1 MDNRDPRKK
10 YRYDKRGRR
19 ITTSATRSKRQQ
31 ASTAPKPTSSK
42 DRAKT
47 KGASKKVTSGKS
59 ESALE
64 KFKRIK
70 RANQK
75 LRASSGAQGPKT
87 PPVQGP
93 YQRATKGMLGSRGGP
108 NKQKVPTPGTKARP
122 ASNNRRATGGGLKM
136 SPKHQR
142 MAAAATRLVN
152 PRGDIPS
159 KVGAAVAL
167 VEAATSSNS
176 SSKTKTKM
184 RKTPGM
190 SKEAVAANKRD
201 VKATNKA
208 LKAETKKFRAKSF
221 DMAFAAARKAGKKEF
236 TWRSKRYNTKLA

>member
-19 ITTSATRSKRQQ
+19 ITTSATRSKRQK
-31 ASTAPKPTSSK
+31 ASTSPKPTSSATRK
-42 DRAKT
+42 SRYSQKPTTSDSQRSKNT
-47 KGASKKVTSGKS
+47 GAKVTSSNNKT
-59 ESALE
+59 
-64 KFKRIK
+64 RV
-70 RANQK
+70 R
-75 LRASSGAQGPKT
+75 LRGAQGPKT

-93 YQRATKGMLGSRGGP
+93 YQKATKGMLGSRGGP
-108 NKQKVPTPGTKARP
+108 NKQNVPTNNKRTTKGA
-122 ASNNRRATGGGLKM
+122 LKI

-176 SSKTKTKM
+176 DSKPKAKM
-184 RKTPGM
+184 RKAPGM
-190 SKEAVAANKRD
+190 SKEAVAANKKG

-208 LKAETKKFRAKSF
+208 LKAEKKKFQAKSF
-221 DMAFAAARKAGKKEF
+221 DKAFAAARKADKKEF
-236 TWRSKRYNTKLA
+236 TWRGKRYNTKLA